1 MTAAINK
8 PKPLRKAKVKPYQLA
23 TSSSKSRN
31 RETVSKNKLRDNDSF
46 LSAVDNVKMW
56 QSQFPRKSQA
66 SLGLLKS
73 SLKVQNA
80 LSEL

>member
-8 PKPLRKAKVKPYQLA
+8 PKPIRKVKVKPYQLA

-31 RETVSKNKLRDNDSF
+31 RETSSKNNDSF

-56 QSQFPRKSQA
+56 QSQYPRRSQA